1 MALINPGMSTNWPQ
15 NLFTFPWI
23 LKFNFHFSKLY
34 PVAVSEHCIIFFLS
48 DVGIQ
53 DRVVIQELIKTVAQT
68 NNLDSSQKDFK
79 GICMHLQ

>member
-1 MALINPGMSTNWPQ
+1 MMILCSQRWVPSQLRLWDPPAHVETGPRYYEDDDICLLI
-15 NLFTFPWI
+15 I
-23 LKFNFHFSKLY
+23 LY
-34 PVAVSEHCIIFFLS
+34 S

-79 GICMHLQ
+79 GMCLK

>member
-1 MALINPGMSTNWPQ
+1 MIHGSQRWVPSPLRLGETPAHVETGPWYYEDDDFCLLI
-15 NLFTFPWI
+15 I
-23 LKFNFHFSKLY
+23 LY
-34 PVAVSEHCIIFFLS
+34 S

-79 GICMHLQ
+79 GMCLK

>member
-1 MALINPGMSTNWPQ
+1 MYYEDDDFCLLI
-15 NLFTFPWI
+15 
-23 LKFNFHFSKLY
+23 
-34 PVAVSEHCIIFFLS
+34 IIYS

-79 GICMHLQ
+79 GMCLK